1 MFFRQQKTLCLIS
14 VCFTFTIVL
23 AGCDYRKG
31 ASVKD
36 DVLVYCSEGSP
47 ETFNPQLSTSGTT
60 FDASSRPIYNRLV
73 EFKPGTTLI
82 QPALATGWE
91 ISKDGREYIFY
102 LRKNVKFHHNELFT
116 PTRNFNADDVIF
128 SFNRQRLVAH
138 PFHKIS
144 SLAYGYFDSME
155 LAGLVKNII
164 KLDDYK
170 IKFELNQANSPFL
183 STLAMDFT
191 SILSAEY
198 ANQLLAQARPELID
212 TQPIGTGPFRLVRYQ
227 PDAFIRYIAHADY
240 WQGEQKLKHLVYA
253 ITPDPSLRYARL
265 YAGECDVMANPLP
278 VHVDAARNQ
287 SQMQVL
293 TEPGLNLAYL
303 TLNTLKPPFD
313 NRLVRIALNHA
324 VNKEAIINAVYQNT
338 ASLAKNPIPP
348 SMWSYDNT
356 TSDYQYDL
364 DRAKRLLTQAGY
376 PKGFEMNIWTM
387 SAQRPYNPNAKKM
400 AELIQQDLIEVGIRV
415 TISTFEYG
423 TFLAKTRKGEHH
435 SALMGWISDNG
446 DPDNFFTPLLSCSGT
461 LSGTNTARWCDEE
474 FNHLLSKARENNYL
488 PSRQKLYKK
497 AQHLFKS
504 SSPWVPIAHATQH
517 AIVRPRVKNFK
528 MLASGG
534 VSFKGVYLSQTPLE
548 ELAE

>member
-1 MFFRQQKTLCLIS
+1 MS
-14 VCFTFTIVL
+14 GVL
-23 AGCDYRKG
+23 SSCDYRRG

-60 FDASSRPIYNRLV
+60 FDASARPLFNRLV

-82 QPALATGWE
+82 QPALATSWE
-91 ISKDGREYIFY
+91 ISENGREYIFH
-102 LRKNVKFHHNELFT
+102 LRKNVKFHHNDAFQ
-116 PTRNFNADDVIF
+116 PSRDFNADDVIF
-128 SFNRQRLVAH
+128 SFNRQRLTNH

-144 SLAYGYFDSME
+144 TLAYGYFDSME
-155 LAGLVKNII
+155 LGSLI
-164 KLDDYK
+164 KDIEKLSDHK
-170 IKFELNQANSPFL
+170 IKFKLTQANSPFL

-198 ANQLLAQARPELID
+198 AEYLLSQETPGLID
-212 TQPIGTGPFRLVRYQ
+212 TSPIGTGPFQLTRYQ
-227 PDAFIRYIAHADY
+227 PDAFIRYKAHPNY
-240 WQGEQKLKHLVYA
+240 WQGKQKLEHLVYA
-253 ITPDPSLRYARL
+253 ITPDPSLRYARI

-278 VHVDAARNQ
+278 VHVDAAQNQ
-287 SQMQVL
+287 ADMQVL
-293 TEPGLNLAYL
+293 TEPGLNIAFLS
-303 TLNTLKPPFD
+303 LNTLKPPFD
-313 NRLVRIALNHA
+313 NRLVRVALNHA
-324 VNKEAIINAVYQNT
+324 ISKKAIINAVYQNT
-338 ASLAKNPIPP
+338 AREAKNPIPP
-348 SMWSYDNT
+348 SMWSFDNT
-356 TSDYQYDL
+356 VSDYQYDPE
-364 DRAKRLLTQAGY
+364 RARQLLVQAGY
-376 PKGFEMNIWTM
+376 PNGFEMSIWTM

-400 AELIQQDLIEVGIRV
+400 AELIQQELKTVGIRV

-474 FNHLLSKARENNYL
+474 FNSLLQKARENNYL
-488 PSRQKLYKK
+488 PDRQILYKK

-517 AIVRPRVKNFK
+517 GIVRPRVQNFK

-534 VSFKGVYLSQTPLE
+534 VSFKGVYLSRDS
-548 ELAE
+548 AEDIAQ